1 MPIIVEARYAKRIG
15 GLPRYSAHE
24 YAVTVRTEI
33 ADAGMVDGESAR
45 LYRVLQEAVDR
56 EIQTTGYIPP
66 EGASDG
72 ENGNG
77 HGASGDASDTGA
89 NGWLCS
95 GRQRELILTI
105 AEERQMRL
113 AEVELLAQERFG
125 KELRQLTRRQASNI
139 IGRLLTA

>member
-1 MPIIVEARYAKRIG
+1 MSTIIEVRYAKRIG
-15 GLPRYSAHE
+15 LPGYSAHE
-24 YAVTVRTEI
+24 YAVTLRAEVSDVAL
-33 ADAGMVDGESAR
+33 ADTESAR
-45 LYRVLQEAVDR
+45 LYRILQDAVDR
-56 EIQTTGYIPP
+56 ELQTPGYVPAD
-66 EGASDG
+66 EQAG
-72 ENGNG
+72 EIRGVNG
-77 HGASGDASDTGA
+77 HTAEPTDAGA

-139 IGRLLTA
+139 ISRLMTA